1 MTVGDRFEPIEPAEM
16 FRREQKVK
24 SEFWEKFRR
33 FAGRVPFASD
43 LLAAYYCALDP
54 DTPVRVRGMLLGAV
68 VYFILPTDL
77 IPDMIVG
84 LGFTDD
90 AAVLASVFGL
100 VASHIK
106 PRHRHAA
113 ERALSSDLEPSR
125 TSG

>member
-1 MTVGDRFEPIEPAEM
+1 MAVGDRFERIEPAEI

-33 FAGRVPFASD
+33 FLGRVPFASD

-54 DTPVRVRGMLLGAV
+54 DTPVRVRGMLLGAL
-68 VYFILPTDL
+68 VYFILPTDV

-106 PRHRHAA
+106 PSHRHAA
-113 ERALSSDLEPSR
+113 ERALSSDLGASR
-125 TSG
+125 AGG